1 MICWREERETS
12 GTLGT
17 FPGSVCHGHCCFLY
31 GWKHWRKNDADSSPL
46 PESEELQSDGV
57 ESVKEFMG
65 LEAQKR
71 GQKWKCGD
79 D

>member
-1 MICWREERETS
+1 M
-12 GTLGT
+12 
-17 FPGSVCHGHCCFLY
+17 
-31 GWKHWRKNDADSSPL
+31 ASSPL

-71 GQKWKCGD
+71 GWK
-79 D
+79 

>member
-1 MICWREERETS
+1 M
-12 GTLGT
+12 
-17 FPGSVCHGHCCFLY
+17 
-31 GWKHWRKNDADSSPL
+31 ASSPL

-71 GQKWKCGD
+71 GWKWKCGD